1 MSMNETLLS
10 SSLQPVTD
18 GVRPLASAK
27 SGCVVAKNAGGVN
40 TFLSVLTALEPVAD
54 PVSQDVNQ
62 LVGNMLSDK
71 SQVTTPSQG
80 EAAEDM
86 TFFLIQ
92 GEQWLVDASDM
103 TPSVGAQDVS
113 TAPAGGGP
121 GVEVG
126 QLKAMD
132 VTSTVTTATSSRF
145 DAGKAKKYL
154 NSGRNLLQDEAGIPP
169 QTIAGGRSGSTEMG
183 FDAEALKAVQL
194 TAGKGLN
201 RHEDAPQAMV
211 TSGLTEG
218 KLSERPL
225 TRDIFKSVLTLVEG
239 TWGPGGSSVAGSAQ
253 TYWASAEAAPV
264 MADVVTEQ
272 VTYWVNHELQN
283 AELTLNDAGH
293 EPIEVSISL
302 QGKEAHV
309 DFRSDQAATREVL
322 EGAVSNLKDM
332 LAHHGLSLSGVSV
345 GGSSQGEHRS
355 GKQKN
360 PAENRKTS
368 VQVVSQESAAG
379 STIKRATVVRALDLF
394 V

>member
-1 MSMNETLLS
+1 MSMNGTLPS
-10 SSLQPVTD
+10 SSLQPATG
-18 GVRPLASAK
+18 GVRLLASAK
-27 SGCVVAKNAGGVN
+27 PGCVAVQNTGAVS
-40 TFLSVLTALEPVAD
+40 TFLSVLTALD
-54 PVSQDVNQ
+54 PVVDPVFQDVNQ
-62 LVGNMLSDK
+62 LAGNMPSDK
-71 SQVTTPSQG
+71 SQVIPPSQS
-80 EAAEDM
+80 EATGNM

-92 GEQWLVDASDM
+92 GEQWSVDASDM
-103 TPSVGAQDVS
+103 TPGAGAQDIPA
-113 TAPAGGGP
+113 APVGGRP

-126 QLKAMD
+126 QFKAVE
-132 VTSTVTTATSSRF
+132 VTSTGTAAASSKS
-145 DAGKAKKYL
+145 DPGKAKKPL

-169 QTIAGGRSGSTEMG
+169 QFIAGGRSGSAETG
-183 FDAEALKAVQL
+183 FDADASKAVQL
-194 TAGKGLN
+194 AAGKGLN
-201 RHEDAPQAMV
+201 RHEDAHQAMV
-211 TSGLTEG
+211 TSGLAEG

-239 TWGPGGSSVAGSAQ
+239 TWGPAGPSFAGSAQ

-309 DFRSDQAATREVL
+309 DFRSDQAATREIL

-345 GGSSQGEHRS
+345 GGSSQGEHHS
-355 GKQKN
+355 GKHKN
-360 PAENRKTS
+360 PAEIRKTS
-368 VQVVSQESAAG
+368 VQVVSRDPVTGSA
-379 STIKRATVVRALDLF
+379 TKRATVIRALDLF